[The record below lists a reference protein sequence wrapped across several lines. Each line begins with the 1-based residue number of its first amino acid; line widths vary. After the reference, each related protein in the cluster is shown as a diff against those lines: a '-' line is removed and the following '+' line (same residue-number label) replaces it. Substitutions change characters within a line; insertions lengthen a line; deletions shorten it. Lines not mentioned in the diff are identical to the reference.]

1 MLTYLQ
7 EQHSKYL
14 YQMSRKNRRKKQ
26 KSNVINFMN
35 YLTEKKQQ
43 ARPTA
48 KSAGQQVYLDLLQNY
63 QYRIIV
69 SLGPAGTGKTMLATE
84 RAIERYQKGEIDK
97 IVITRPA
104 SSVDEEIGFLP
115 GDINQKM
122 EPWMKPILDVFANH
136 FMPNTLD
143 EMINRGDL
151 EIAPLAFMR
160 GRTFKNAFII
170 GDEMQNSTPSQ
181 MKMLMTRL
189 GQGSQMVITGDT
201 KQSDRMTDNGL
212 IDFRRYYEKYF
223 NPEFIKFIELTKS
236 DIQRHPAVAEV
247 LNMYG
252 D

>member
-1 MLTYLQ
+1 
-7 EQHSKYL
+7 
-14 YQMSRKNRRKKQ
+14 MSRKNRRKKQ

-35 YLTEKKQQ
+35 YLTEKKHQ

-48 KSAGQQVYLDLLQNY
+48 KSAGQQEYLDLLQNY

-69 SLGPAGTGKTMLATE
+69 ALGPAGTGKTMLATE
-84 RAIERYQKGEIDK
+84 RAITRYQKGEIDK

-122 EPWMKPILDVFANH
+122 EPWMKPILDVFENH
-136 FMPNTLD
+136 FLPNTID
-143 EMINRGDL
+143 EMVHRGNL
-151 EIAPLAFMR
+151 EIVPLAFMR
-160 GRTFKNAFII
+160 GRTFKHAFII

-236 DIQRHPAVAEV
+236 DIQRHPAVTEV

>member
-1 MLTYLQ
+1 MLLLLT
-7 EQHSKYL
+7 SRTIKYF
-14 YQMSRKNRRKKQ
+14 YHMSRKQRRKKQ
-26 KSNVINFMN
+26 QSNIISFMN
-35 YLTEKKQQ
+35 YLNEKKLA

-48 KSAGQQVYLDLLQNY
+48 KSEGQQEYLDLLLNY

-69 SLGPAGTGKTMLATE
+69 ALGPAGTGKTMLATE
-84 RAIERYQKGEIDK
+84 RAIERFQKSEIDK

-136 FMPNTLD
+136 FMPHQID
-143 EMINRGDL
+143 EMLATGTV

-160 GRTFKNAFII
+160 GRTFKHTFII

-189 GQGSQMVITGDT
+189 GKGSQMVITGDC
-201 KQSDRMTDNGL
+201 KQSDRMLDNGL
-212 IDFRRYYEKYF
+212 VDFRRYYERYF
-223 NPEFIKFIELTKS
+223 NASYVRFIELTKA
-236 DIQRHPAVAEV
+236 DIQRHPAVTEI